1 MVYYLYGLLFIA
13 VVIDYRT
20 YKIPN
25 CLIFAGLMA
34 AMMYHGMG
42 SGPPGIAKVI
52 SDALL
57 TFFITFPLF
66 VIKALGAGDCK
77 LFGVIAAFT
86 TFKITLKIIFASL
99 LGGVVIGIIKIFFE
113 KIFKNRTPVVSR
125 VNSINYNKI
134 SERLKKLIPTSIY
147 CLVMPFYSK
156 ISSLFRK
163 NGFHVTHFSMAMLIG
178 TFTVIGF

>member
-1 MVYYLYGLLFIA
+1 MIYCLYGILFVA
-13 VVIDYRT
+13 VIIDYRS

-34 AMMYHGMG
+34 AMTYHGMG
-42 SGPPGIAKVI
+42 SGPPGIAKVL

-57 TFFITFPLF
+57 TFLITFPLF

-86 TFKITLKIIFASL
+86 SFKITLKIILASL
-99 LGGVVIGIIKIFFE
+99 IGGVVLGIIKIFLE
-113 KIFKNRTPVVSR
+113 KIFKNHAPVVSR
-125 VNSINYNKI
+125 VNSINYNRI
-134 SERLKKLIPTSIY
+134 SKRLEKLIPTFSY

-156 ISSLFRK
+156 LSSLIGK
-163 NGFHVTHFSMAMLIG
+163 NGFHITHFSMAMLIG

>member
-99 LGGVVIGIIKIFFE
+99 IGGVVIVH
-113 KIFKNRTPVVSR
+113 P
-125 VNSINYNKI
+125 
-134 SERLKKLIPTSIY
+134 
-147 CLVMPFYSK
+147 
-156 ISSLFRK
+156 LFP
-163 NGFHVTHFSMAMLIG
+163 G
-178 TFTVIGF
+178 